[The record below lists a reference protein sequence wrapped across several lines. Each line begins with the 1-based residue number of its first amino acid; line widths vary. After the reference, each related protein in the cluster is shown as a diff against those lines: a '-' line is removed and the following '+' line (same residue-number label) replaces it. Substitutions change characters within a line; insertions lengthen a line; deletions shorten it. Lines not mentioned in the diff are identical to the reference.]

1 MPRRRLHAPPPA
13 PGPLAEDFARIREQF
28 GVVPAFP
35 DDVEA
40 AAREAAQ
47 RAPSP
52 AGRDDLREL
61 PFFTVDPPGSMDL
74 DQAMHLERLSDGFR
88 VRYAI
93 ADVGV
98 FVDHGGPIEAEAW
111 RRGETMYCPDVRA
124 PLYPTVLS
132 EGAASL
138 LPGRDRPAIVFTVE
152 LDARGE
158 VRDAGVRRALV
169 RSHRRLDYAS
179 LPAADA
185 ELLGAIGR
193 LREALER
200 DRGGVRLRSPRQTV
214 VADPSTPA
222 GYRLAWE
229 RRLPSEDWNA
239 QISLLAGMAAARVM
253 LDAKVGLLRT
263 MGGIDAFRLAALRRR
278 AAALDV
284 AWPEDVG
291 YAEFVRGLDAG
302 HPHEAVL
309 VEEAHSVM
317 GRAGYTA
324 FDGAPPPDPVHGA
337 LAAAYAHCTAP
348 LRRLADRYV
357 LDLLCPLSAGAAP
370 DAALTEPLGRL
381 PAVMERADD
390 RAEQLELAIVDDV
403 EARTLEHRVAFQ
415 HSGIRSLE
423 FT

>member
-1 MPRRRLHAPPPA
+1 
-13 PGPLAEDFARIREQF
+13 
-28 GVVPAFP
+28 
-35 DDVEA
+35 
-40 AAREAAQ
+40 
-47 RAPSP
+47 
-52 AGRDDLREL
+52 
-61 PFFTVDPPGSMDL
+61 
-74 DQAMHLERLSDGFR
+74 
-88 VRYAI
+88 
-93 ADVGV
+93 
-98 FVDHGGPIEAEAW
+98 
-111 RRGETMYCPDVRA
+111 
-124 PLYPTVLS
+124 
-132 EGAASL
+132 
-138 LPGRDRPAIVFTVE
+138 
-152 LDARGE
+152 
-158 VRDAGVRRALV
+158 
-169 RSHRRLDYAS
+169 
-179 LPAADA
+179 
-185 ELLGAIGR
+185 
-193 LREALER
+193 
-200 DRGGVRLRSPRQTV
+200 
-214 VADPSTPA
+214 
-222 GYRLAWE
+222 
-229 RRLPSEDWNA
+229 
-239 QISLLAGMAAARVM
+239 MAAARVM

-403 EARTLEHRVAFQ
+403 EARTLEHRVGDVFR
-415 HSGIRSLE
+415 GIIVDEDARGARLQIADPPVRARLHAE
-423 FT
+423 PPPALGARVRVRLVAVDPAARALRFTLAEPAGGR